1 MINDRLQALRDRYE
15 RLSQR
20 ERTMVGALGV
30 TFVLMVTLV
39 GGFFITDG
47 LASLEEKNSDM
58 RQALK
63 DIESQRDSYLRARS
77 KVRQLETRL
86 GQQPIQLG
94 GFLEQAAKDSGIQ
107 IPESNEQPPQAAGKQ
122 YTERAIDLRLSHVT
136 LDQLANF
143 MKRIETGP
151 NLVVVK
157 SLSIRTRDDKH
168 QELDVEMTV
177 ATYEKAK
184 AAPPK
189 KEKGDKT

>member
-1 MINDRLQALRDRYE
+1 MIQSRLQALRDRYE

-30 TFVLMVTLV
+30 TFILMITLI

-47 LASLEEKNSDM
+47 LASLEERNSDA

-63 DIESQRDSYLRARS
+63 DIESQRDNYLRARA
-77 KVRQLETRL
+77 KVNQLESKL

-107 IPESNEQPPQAAGKQ
+107 IPESNESSAPIGKQ
-122 YTERAIDLRLSHVT
+122 YTERAIDLRLTKVP
-136 LDQLANF
+136 LDALAQF
-143 MKRIETGP
+143 LKRIESGP

-157 SLSIRTRDDKH
+157 ALQIRTRDDKH
-168 QELDVEMTV
+168 QELDVDMTV
-177 ATYEKAK
+177 CTYEKSK

-189 KEKGDKT
+189 KGDKS